1 MSCIVLYVGELIVF
15 TLFKCLSDTNQ
26 SNEKASGIMD
36 DAHQGSTAMM
46 FKKFLK

>member
-26 SNEKASGIMD
+26 SKEKASGIMD

>member
-26 SNEKASGIMD
+26 SNEKARGIKD
-36 DAHQGSTAMM
+36 DAHQGSTAMI
-46 FKKFLK
+46 FKKSLK